1 MHAMTASNP
10 VTKLLGTVF
19 HVAAW
24 LGAGLLAL
32 SMGAML
38 MLGLAVAGLW
48 AMLTGRKAWWTQL
61 RQAHTQARQAQGM
74 WRGRAASSGHAA
86 QATQADANPFGQTEH
101 ANQSPEAV
109 DPRGQRT
116 PLAERR
122 FGRAGRLGVTDVQA
136 REAH

>member
-1 MHAMTASNP
+1 MNSVSRILSNLLATAIG
-10 VTKLLGTVF
+10 VALW
-19 HVAAW
+19 VAA
-24 LGAGLLAL
+24 GLAAFTVTSVLL
-32 SMGAML
+32 
-38 MLGLAVAGLW
+38 LGLAVAGLW

-74 WRGRAASSGHAA
+74 WRGRASAGQSAH
-86 QATQADANPFGQTEH
+86 ADAASQAAHFDQ
-101 ANQSPEAV
+101 APEAV

>member
-1 MHAMTASNP
+1 MNSVSRTLSNLLATAMG
-10 VTKLLGTVF
+10 VVLW
-19 HVAAW
+19 VAA
-24 LGAGLLAL
+24 GLAAFTVTSVLL
-32 SMGAML
+32 
-38 MLGLAVAGLW
+38 LGLAVAGLW
-48 AMLTGRKAWWTQL
+48 AMLTGRKAWWTHL
-61 RQAHTQARQAQGM
+61 RQAHAQARQAQGM
-74 WRGRAASSGHAA
+74 WRGHAASSGHAA
-86 QATQADANPFGQTEH
+86 QADANPFDQTAH

>member
-1 MHAMTASNP
+1 MNTLPPVLSKLPAIALGVALWVAAGFAAFVTAS
-10 VTKLLGTVF
+10 
-19 HVAAW
+19 A
-24 LGAGLLAL
+24 
-32 SMGAML
+32 L
-38 MLGLAVAGLW
+38 MLGLALAGLW

-86 QATQADANPFGQTEH
+86 QATQADANPFGQTAH

>member
-1 MHAMTASNP
+1 MNSVSRILSNLLATAMG
-10 VTKLLGTVF
+10 VVLW
-19 HVAAW
+19 VAA
-24 LGAGLLAL
+24 GLAAFTVTSVLL
-32 SMGAML
+32 
-38 MLGLAVAGLW
+38 LGLAVAGLW

-74 WRGRAASSGHAA
+74 WRSRANAGQSAHADAAS
-86 QATQADANPFGQTEH
+86 QAPHFDQA
-101 ANQSPEAV
+101 PEAV

>member
-1 MHAMTASNP
+1 MNSVSRTLSNLLATAMG
-10 VTKLLGTVF
+10 VVLW
-19 HVAAW
+19 VAA
-24 LGAGLLAL
+24 GLAAFTVTSVLL
-32 SMGAML
+32 
-38 MLGLAVAGLW
+38 LGLAVAGLW
-48 AMLTGRKAWWTQL
+48 AMLTGRKAWWTHL

-74 WRGRAASSGHAA
+74 WRGRASAGQAA
-86 QATQADANPFGQTEH
+86 HADAADAFGQAPH
-101 ANQSPEAV
+101 FDQAPEAV

>member
-1 MHAMTASNP
+1 MNSVSRVLSNLLATAIG
-10 VTKLLGTVF
+10 VALW
-19 HVAAW
+19 VAA
-24 LGAGLLAL
+24 GLAAFTVT
-32 SMGAML
+32 SVL

-48 AMLTGRKAWWTQL
+48 AMLTGRKAWWSQL

-86 QATQADANPFGQTEH
+86 QATQADANPFGQTAH

>member
-1 MHAMTASNP
+1 MNSVSRTLSNLLATAMG
-10 VTKLLGTVF
+10 VVLW
-19 HVAAW
+19 VAA
-24 LGAGLLAL
+24 GLAAFTVTSVLL
-32 SMGAML
+32 
-38 MLGLAVAGLW
+38 LGLAVAGLW

-86 QATQADANPFGQTEH
+86 QATQADANPFGQTAH

>member
-1 MHAMTASNP
+1 MNSVSRVLSNLLATAIG
-10 VTKLLGTVF
+10 VALW
-19 HVAAW
+19 VAA
-24 LGAGLLAL
+24 GLAAFTVTSVLL
-32 SMGAML
+32 
-38 MLGLAVAGLW
+38 LGLAVAGLW

-86 QATQADANPFGQTEH
+86 QATQADANPFGQTAH

>member
-1 MHAMTASNP
+1 MNTIADTLS
-10 VTKLLGTVF
+10 KLLATALGVVLW
-19 HVAAW
+19 VAA
-24 LGAGLLAL
+24 GLAAFTVT
-32 SMGAML
+32 SVL

-61 RQAHTQARQAQGM
+61 RDARKQASRMWGARS
-74 WRGRAASSGHAA
+74 ASSGHAA
-86 QATQADANPFGQTEH
+86 QADANPFGQTEH
-101 ANQSPEAV
+101 ANQAPEAV